1 MELTAAAS
9 GLTPVAYWLNTT
21 FASFDLSV
29 AQAVHALY
37 VALPWFFTPLFKFVT
52 FLISTEG
59 SIMICLALAIWPKTR
74 RYGLPMCC
82 CIAVGALITNLALKP
97 LVLRPRPYTWEGS
110 AYQTFWELMGKPTE
124 SDFSFPS
131 GHTTA
136 AFAMAFA
143 VAATGKKLGHKKAP
157 LIYIVAVLGGISRIY
172 LSVHYCTDVIGGTLS
187 GTLGGLGGMFL
198 AGKVPEELYT
208 CGLKLPS
215 NLPLPDFLKHFASSD
230 GKHVRK

>member
-1 MELTAAAS
+1 MELTAATAELS
-9 GLTPVAYWLNTT
+9 SLAYWLNTT

-37 VALPWFFTPLFKFVT
+37 VALPWFFTPFFKFVT
-52 FLISTEG
+52 FLISTPG

-110 AYQTFWELMGKPTE
+110 AYQTFWELMGKPKQ

-136 AFAMAFA
+136 AFAMAYA
-143 VAATGKKLGHKKAP
+143 VAATGKKLGHKKAA
-157 LIYIVAVLGGISRIY
+157 LIYIMAVLGGISRIY
-172 LSVHYCTDVIGGTLS
+172 LSVHYCTDVIGGALS

-198 AGKVPEELYT
+198 VSRVPEVVYT
-208 CGLKLPS
+208 CGLKLPA
-215 NLPLPDFLKHFASSD
+215 NLPLPGFLKHLFSCN
-230 GKHVRK
+230 GKHLKQ